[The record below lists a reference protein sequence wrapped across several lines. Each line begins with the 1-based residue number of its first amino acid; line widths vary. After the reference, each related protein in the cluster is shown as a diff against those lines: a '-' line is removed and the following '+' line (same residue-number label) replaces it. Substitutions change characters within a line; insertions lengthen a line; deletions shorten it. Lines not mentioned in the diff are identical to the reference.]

1 MKLNPVLK
9 FIICFAFVLGAVLFS
24 QKGIGQANVNNA
36 TVTAILEGNQVFIQE
51 KQAKVKDVAQR
62 NQQVRTGSARA
73 ELTFDNKAV
82 ARLSRNTRFTVG
94 QCGVQL
100 QKGTALISGTSACTQ
115 GVTAAVRGTT
125 YVLTVNENGTEEY
138 QVLEGSVDFSKTDP
152 KDPHKWT
159 MDGGDQCILEPD
171 RKGVIRSKITRG
183 EYTRKLRGWAFQG
196 FDTDSSRI
204 ERLRTTY
211 AKLFP
216 NTRFPLRPS
225 RLPNQG
231 QFSLSIKQDRPQVKE
246 VIVRLSRQRKRLNTY
261 LPEVFV
267 GDFVFPIN
275 QKAQFTGLI
284 EPFDRYSVRLFDRQN
299 RFLGYTEFEGLDD
312 NAAVSIFLPNQPS
325 FYGTI
330 RTLLG
335 EDSDRDGNIDR
346 DAFAY
351 DFISQV
357 KITEPKEKI
366 EVVFPKDLAD
376 INRSSYTIATIPVI
390 SDTPEFPDSFYE
402 PLFSPLNRSTFPFRS
417 GLDASLL
424 AVPGKVNPLV
434 PVKSDG
440 SSNFDIPKETLKY
453 RSRRLISQS

>member
-1 MKLNPVLK
+1 MKLTPILK
-9 FIICFAFVLGAVLFS
+9 FIVCFAFVLGAILFS
-24 QKGIGQANVNNA
+24 QKGSGQTNVSRA

-51 KQAKVKDVAQR
+51 KQAKIKDVAQR

-94 QCGVQL
+94 ECGVQL
-100 QKGTALISGTSACTQ
+100 QQGTALISGTSGCTQ

-138 QVLEGSVDFSKTDP
+138 QVLEGSVDFGKTDP
-152 KDPHKWT
+152 NDPHKWT

-183 EYTRKLRGWAFQG
+183 EYTRRLRGWAFQG
-196 FDTDSSRI
+196 FDTDPSRI

-211 AKLFP
+211 ARLFP
-216 NTRFPLRPS
+216 NTRFPLRRS
-225 RLPNQG
+225 RLPNRG
-231 QFSLSIKQDRPQVKE
+231 QFSLSVKQDRPQIKE

-267 GDFVFPIN
+267 GDFVFPLN
-275 QKAQFTGLI
+275 RKAQFAGLI

-312 NAAVSIFLPNQPS
+312 NAAVSIFLPDDPS
-325 FYGTI
+325 LYGTI
-330 RTLLG
+330 RTFLG
-335 EDSDRDGNIDR
+335 EDSDQDGNVDS
-346 DAFAY
+346 DAFTY

-357 KITEPKEKI
+357 KIAEPKEKI
-366 EVVFPKDLAD
+366 EVVFPKDLTD
-376 INRSSYTIATIPVI
+376 INRSSFTVATIPAI
-390 SDTPEFPDSFYE
+390 SETPEFPDGFYE
-402 PLFSPLNRSTFPFRS
+402 PLFSPLNRTTFPFRS
-417 GLDASLL
+417 GLAAPLL

-434 PVKSDG
+434 PIKSDG
-440 SSNFDIPKETLKY
+440 SSKFNIPREILKY
-453 RSRRLISQS
+453 RMP